1 MSNNSRRFKAYFID
15 KALEVMQQLH
25 NRLVETQMLMGT
37 SRVMMHL
44 KKKKNRRKMKK
55 ANV

>member
-1 MSNNSRRFKAYFID
+1 MSNNPRRFKAYFTD

-55 ANV
+55 TNV